1 MPQYAARRVLPAT
14 VDEVWAVLAEPGRL
28 ADWWPGIDRVE
39 PTVRRA
45 LAPGALWRIEGGGA
59 GKPSFRR
66 RPQMVGNLLVID
78 VEPPSRLS
86 FQLLAER
93 IDAELRLEPNEDD
106 QAAATLV
113 VDAPRFVGVG
123 RPFPSEA
130 LAKLAALVRPEVE

>member
-1 MPQYAARRVLPAT
+1 LPQYAASRVLPAT
-14 VDEVWAVLAEPGRL
+14 VEEVWAVLAEAERL
-28 ADWWPGIDRVE
+28 AEWWPGVARVE

-45 LAPGALWRIEGGGA
+45 LAPGALWRIEGAGT

-66 RPQMVGNLLVID
+66 RPEMVGKLLVID

-86 FQLLAER
+86 FQLLTER
-93 IDAELRLEPNEDD
+93 IEAELRLEPNEDD
-106 QAAATLV
+106 RAAATLV

-130 LAKLAALVRPEVE
+130 LARLAALVRPPAE